1 MTEPHEIQP
10 IGATEVLDQP
20 QIVSFKP
27 WNVILLNDDHHS
39 MPFVV
44 AVVQKV
50 IRCDLNHA
58 TRIMVEA
65 HTHGRAILF
74 TGCLEQAELKQEQV
88 LSFREGPRGPV
99 GCVLEQAV

>member
-1 MTEPHEIQP
+1 MTEPQEIHP
-10 IGATEVLDQP
+10 SGATEVLDQP
-20 QIVSFKP
+20 KVVSYKP

-44 AVVQKV
+44 TVVQKV

-58 TRIMVEA
+58 TRIMAEA
-65 HTHGRAILF
+65 HLHGRAILF

-88 LSFREGPRGPV
+88 FSIPEGSIGPL